1 MRPRIHEL
9 VWDDEVVE
17 KLWHKH
23 RVLPR
28 EVLQVVFDDDGAEF
42 RGNWSR
48 RHGWRL
54 LVRGRTA
61 GGRRLLVIL
70 RPVDRGGGLW
80 RCVSAWDDK

>member
-1 MRPRIHEL
+1 MRPRVHEL
-9 VWDDEVVE
+9 TWDDEVVE
-17 KLWHKH
+17 KLWRKH

-28 EVLQVVFDDDGAEF
+28 EVREVVFDDEAEF
-42 RGNWSR
+42 AWTRAR

-70 RPVDRGGGLW
+70 RPLDREGGLW
-80 RCVSAWDDK
+80 RCVSAWDEE